1 MKSIITSSIAILI
14 ATLIAAAMPTEA
26 EARIYEDTIRL
37 HILAASDSEEDQ
49 ALKLRL
55 RDELL
60 KKYGERLS
68 GARDIDSAEAAL
80 RELLPELEEDC
91 NLWVKRWGWD
101 YKVTAELSAEWYDT
115 RVYEDFTLPRG
126 TYTSLII
133 RIGEGEG
140 KNWWCVMFPPL
151 CLDMATEPMPEDDL
165 PPKYSKEESK
175 LIAGGKY
182 NIKFKLLELFSGAFF
197 KKG

>member
-1 MKSIITSSIAILI
+1 MRKLYTVAVWIL
-14 ATLIAAAMPTEA
+14 AAAVLVGFFPN
-26 EARIYEDTIRL
+26 REDAALYDGVLRL
-37 HILAASDSEEDQ
+37 HVIAASDSEEDQ